1 MYKMALHNKTHRKY
15 KKAGA
20 KNYSRKH
27 YESMYSHSNGTSS
40 LKNFE
45 KDVTLVFFEMLL
57 LVKLYHWNTYSYAT
71 HKATDDLYGTLNGHV
86 DQFME
91 VLMGKA
97 NSRIDLSG
105 KKGISLHYLTSNE
118 QMRKKVEQ
126 FKSYLVGLDNN
137 KALKTMSNSDLYN
150 IRDEILAD
158 MNKFLYLLTLK

>member
-1 MYKMALHNKTHRKY
+1 MSFHNKTARKN

-20 KNYSRKH
+20 KIYSRKV
-27 YESMYSHSNGTSS
+27 YNNHSEHGSS
-40 LKNFE
+40 NLKNFE
-45 KDVTLVFFEMLL
+45 KEVTLVFFEMLL

-71 HKATDDLYGTLNGHV
+71 HKATDDLYSTLNSHI
-86 DQFME
+86 DEFME

-97 NSRIDLSG
+97 NSRIELAG
-105 KKGISLHYLTSNE
+105 KRCISLHYLTSNE

-126 FKSYLVGLDNN
+126 FKSYLVGLE
-137 KALKTMSNSDLYN
+137 KTRALQTMSNSDLFN

>member
-1 MYKMALHNKTHRKY
+1 MALHNKSEKKY
-15 KKAGA
+15 KKGGL
-20 KNYSRKH
+20 KNYTRKS
-27 YESMYSHSNGTSS
+27 YKSDDKSSGS

-45 KDVTLVFFEMLL
+45 KEATLVFFEMLL

-71 HKATDDLYGTLNGHV
+71 HKATDDLYGTLNDHI

-97 NSRIDLSG
+97 DSRIDLSG
-105 KKGISLHYLTSNE
+105 RKCISLHYLTSNE
-118 QMRKKVEQ
+118 QMRKKVAQ
-126 FKSYLVGLDNN
+126 FKSYLVGLDYH
-137 KALKTMSNSDLYN
+137 KALQSMSNSDLFN